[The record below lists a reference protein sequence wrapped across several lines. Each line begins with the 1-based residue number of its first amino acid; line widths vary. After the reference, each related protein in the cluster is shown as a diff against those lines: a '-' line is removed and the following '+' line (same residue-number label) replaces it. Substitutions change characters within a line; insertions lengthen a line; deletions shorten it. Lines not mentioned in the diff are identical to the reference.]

1 MAAGSASLEAAYR
14 NAAITCGAMAAST
27 FLYAVAV
34 AVVSISQAPFEGFAG
49 QAQPTGLR
57 LVLWIIAVVVAG
69 VIGLVRKALLGHSPA
84 GDQAAQARRLVSTSI
99 VTAALAEVPAVLGL
113 VLFMLSAMRID
124 FYALFVLSLVLQ
136 AVYFPRLEGW
146 REWATEPAMGC

>member
-1 MAAGSASLEAAYR
+1 MAVGPASLEAAYR

-34 AVVSISQAPFEGFAG
+34 VVVSISQAPFEGFAG
-49 QAQPTGLR
+49 QTQPTSLR
-57 LVLWIIAVVVAG
+57 LALWSIAVVVAG
-69 VIGLVRKALLGHSPA
+69 VIGMVRKALLGHSPS

-146 REWATEPAMGC
+146 RQWATEPALGC

>member
-1 MAAGSASLEAAYR
+1 MAVGLVSLETAYR

-34 AVVSISQAPFEGFAG
+34 VVVSISQAPFEGFAG

-57 LVLWIIAVVVAG
+57 LALWTIAVVVAG
-69 VIGLVRKALLGHSPA
+69 VIGMARKALLGHSPS

-113 VLFMLSAMRID
+113 VLFMLSAMRTD
-124 FYALFVLSLVLQ
+124 FYALFVLSLILQ

-146 REWATEPAMGC
+146 RQWATEPALGC

>member
-1 MAAGSASLEAAYR
+1 MVGASASLEAAYR

-27 FLYAVAV
+27 LLYAVAA

-49 QAQPTGLR
+49 PAQPAGLR
-57 LVLWIIAVVVAG
+57 LALWTIAVVVAA
-69 VIGLVRKALLGHSPA
+69 VIGIVRKALLGRSPS

-113 VLFMLSAMRID
+113 VLFMLSAMRTD

-146 REWATEPAMGC
+146 RQWATEPALRC